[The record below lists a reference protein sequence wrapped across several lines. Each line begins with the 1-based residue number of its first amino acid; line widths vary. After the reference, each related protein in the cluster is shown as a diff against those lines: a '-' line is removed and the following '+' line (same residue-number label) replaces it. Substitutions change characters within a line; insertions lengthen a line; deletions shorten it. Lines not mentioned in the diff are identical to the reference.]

1 MNDIDDRDELAF
13 AQLDLVRYHSAF
25 VLESPMRGGSSRRSY
40 KINTCFDALV
50 HCSEC
55 QASRA
60 MAIKTIQPG
69 NVGSRDEIIYQCRQC
84 GAETSK
90 FAE

>member
-1 MNDIDDRDELAF
+1 
-13 AQLDLVRYHSAF
+13 
-25 VLESPMRGGSSRRSY
+25 MRGGSSRRSY

-50 HCSEC
+50 RCSEC

-60 MAIKTIQPG
+60 MVIKTIQAG
-69 NVGSRDEIIYQCRQC
+69 MFGSRDEIIYQCTRC

-90 FAE
+90 VAE

>member
-1 MNDIDDRDELAF
+1 
-13 AQLDLVRYHSAF
+13 
-25 VLESPMRGGSSRRSY
+25 MRGGGSRQSY

-60 MAIKTIQPG
+60 MVIKTIQPG
-69 NVGSRDEIIYQCRQC
+69 MFGSRDEIIYQCTQC
-84 GAETSK
+84 GAERSK